1 MDKSEFDKAQK
12 KQIEAMNDIARN
24 SMQCCTQIQ
33 NLCDTCRKALVCPV
47 LHINLRDKC
56 ELYEKLPNPLD
67 EIVNENTTRSLN
79 PIKEEIIMESWKER
93 LKEEYA
99 QLKERYEKLKAYNN
113 KKEVEANLI
122 GDRIMKQEDYY
133 SNRLLAR
140 QQEIMADYLKVLE
153 LRAELAHIE
162 L

>member
-1 MDKSEFDKAQK
+1 MET
-12 KQIEAMNDIARN
+12 NLN
-24 SMQCCTQIQ
+24 QCCASMRSI
-33 NLCDTCRKALVCPV
+33 CDTCRKVFVCPMQ
-47 LHINLRDKC
+47 HIEHREKC
-56 ELYEKLPNPLD
+56 GLYEPLPNPLD

-79 PIKEEIIMESWKER
+79 PIKEENNMEAWEQVEKARAEAEANAWKDR

-99 QLKERYEKLKAYNN
+99 QTKERYEKLKAYNN

-122 GDRIMKQEDYY
+122 GDRVMKQEDYY